1 MRLGTLEVFVYGSL
15 MRGQAN
21 HAVLADA
28 RFVGECVTDPSYTLL
43 DLGAYPGLVEGG
55 TTAVHGELFEV
66 VAAGLRSLDRFEDVP
81 HLYVRGEVRLA
92 GRGTVS
98 GYLLAPAVAAR
109 GGDEIPG
116 GDWRRRASPL
126 RVR

>member
-21 HAVLADA
+21 HAVLAGA
-28 RFVGECVTDPSYTLL
+28 RFVEECVTDPSYTLL

-55 TTAVHGELFEV
+55 TTAVHGEVFEV
-66 VAAGLRSLDRFEDVP
+66 VAAGLRSLDRFEGVP
-81 HLYVRGEVRLA
+81 HLYVRGEVRLS
-92 GRGTVS
+92 GRETTVS

-109 GGDEIPG
+109 GGAEVPG
-116 GDWRRRASPL
+116 GDWRRRAAIPTG
-126 RVR
+126 